1 MPFGPPLNGKH
12 VRLRA
17 VEAGD
22 AVAFQ
27 QLGRHAEIQRMFGS
41 AHPVTGTISQAGADA
56 WVATLGGD
64 GCIEWVVEAE
74 RRFLGTTRLHCLRE
88 ASARY
93 AVGFFDPAQLG
104 RGYGTEVT
112 GLVMEYAFRELRL
125 EQLTLAVLVFNE
137 RAIRCYRRCG
147 FREIGRVQEAAVI
160 DGEPFDDILMAVTA
174 DEYLGRS

>member
-1 MPFGPPLNGKH
+1 MPFGPTLNGKH

-17 VEAGD
+17 VEPEDAG
-22 AVAFQ
+22 AFQ

-41 AHPVTGTISQAGADA
+41 AHPVTGTISQSGANA

-74 RRFLGTTRLHCLRE
+74 SRFLGTARLHSLRG

-93 AVGFFDPAQLG
+93 AIGFFDPAQLG

-112 GLVMEYAFRELRL
+112 GLVMDYAFRELHL
-125 EQLTLAVLVFNE
+125 DQLTLAVLAFNE

-147 FREIGRVQEAAVI
+147 FREIGRMQEAAVI
-160 DGEPFDDILMAVTA
+160 DGEAFDDILMAVTA
-174 DEYLGRS
+174 DEYRERS